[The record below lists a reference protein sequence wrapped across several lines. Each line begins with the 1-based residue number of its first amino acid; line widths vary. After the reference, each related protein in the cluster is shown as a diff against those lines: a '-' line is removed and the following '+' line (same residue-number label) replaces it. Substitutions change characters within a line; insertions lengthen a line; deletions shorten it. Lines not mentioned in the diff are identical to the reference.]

1 MPPRA
6 SEAARVRT
14 DRRAGFRFCM
24 MLSCLSASTVTMFG
38 SVVVARGVVHGIVD
52 CFGPHARGHHL
63 VEEFPTHLLRAL
75 VERAGCGRLGPVALG
90 GVDVGGHEPGTEAGD
105 PTPVSRG
112 ACGESAGRG
121 HSITQRV
128 ITTPAPARPLG
139 NGPSSAPDIPRLRCA
154 ALPVSGHRVG
164 VGCGSKPWNRVGDQ
178 ESPACLNVGAQ
189 ELRCGRDG
197 LVGQRWTDV
206 RLDTGRIEVTQAV
219 TLMVRYRSGEPL

>member
-24 MLSCLSASTVTMFG
+24 MLSCLSASTVTMFR

-121 HSITQRV
+121 HSTTQRV
-128 ITTPAPARPLG
+128 LTTPAPARPLG
-139 NGPSSAPDIPRLRCA
+139 NGPFATPRIHLDLEAGNCSIGPGQFGESVNPARALISATT
-154 ALPVSGHRVG
+154 
-164 VGCGSKPWNRVGDQ
+164 
-178 ESPACLNVGAQ
+178 
-189 ELRCGRDG
+189 
-197 LVGQRWTDV
+197 LVF
-206 RLDTGRIEVTQAV
+206 A
-219 TLMVRYRSGEPL
+219 SA

>member
-139 NGPSSAPDIPRLRCA
+139 NGPSRAPHSPVTNPAVWDTSVAVVDRARPFRCDSCAVAVNASFRAQWA
-154 ALPVSGHRVG
+154 A
-164 VGCGSKPWNRVGDQ
+164 
-178 ESPACLNVGAQ
+178 
-189 ELRCGRDG
+189 
-197 LVGQRWTDV
+197 
-206 RLDTGRIEVTQAV
+206 
-219 TLMVRYRSGEPL
+219 